1 MNPVSISEYFD
12 ILSKSQKLYTRHLEP
27 VCRKWELTRTEV
39 DVILFLY
46 NNPGF
51 DRAADIVA
59 HRGLTKSH
67 VSMSVSSLE
76 QRALLTR
83 IFSETDRRTA
93 HLRLTEQGIEIAEE
107 AKKAQQDFFRL
118 IYDGVAPEELVI
130 WKSITG
136 KIHDNI
142 KGQEK
147 A

>member
-1 MNPVSISEYFD
+1 MNPVSISGYFD

-27 VCRKWELTRTEV
+27 ICHKWELTRTEV
-39 DVILFLY
+39 DVILFLF

-93 HLRLTEQGIEIAEE
+93 HLKLTEQGIEIAEE

-118 IYDGVAPEELVI
+118 IYDGVTPEELVI

>member
-1 MNPVSISEYFD
+1 MSPVSISGYFD
-12 ILSKSQKLYTRHLEP
+12 ILNKSQKIYTRHLEP

-51 DRAADIVA
+51 DRAVDIVA
-59 HRGLTKSH
+59 RRGLTKSH

-93 HLRLTEQGIEIAEE
+93 HLKLTAQGTKIAAE
-107 AKKAQQDFFRL
+107 AKEAQQDFFRL
-118 IYDGVAPEELVI
+118 LHDGITPEELAI
-130 WKSITG
+130 WKSITS

-142 KGQEK
+142 EGQEK